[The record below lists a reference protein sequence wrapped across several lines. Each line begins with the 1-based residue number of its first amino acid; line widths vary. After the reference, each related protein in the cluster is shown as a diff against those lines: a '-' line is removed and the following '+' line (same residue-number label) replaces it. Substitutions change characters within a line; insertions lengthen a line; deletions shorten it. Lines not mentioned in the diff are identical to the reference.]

1 MKRSFRHRIW
11 ESLWLVGA
19 LLLVY
24 IVISSRGAIRLLPP
38 ERAEA
43 APALTVRSVEQLDR
57 TLAEQRGKVV
67 LINLWASWCGPC
79 RREIPRLNRLAAE
92 FGAGEFELWG
102 INAESFEGGELQRV
116 AAELGIEYE
125 VYRPAAPLSG
135 VFQGE
140 GVIPHSWL
148 IDREGRVRASHA
160 GLPSERSLRR
170 VTQELLDER

>member
-1 MKRSFRHRIW
+1 MKRSFRSRIW

-24 IVISSRGAIRLLPP
+24 VVISSRGSVRLVPE
-38 ERAEA
+38 ERAEV
-43 APALTVRSVEQLDR
+43 APALTVRSVAQLDLS
-57 TLAEQRGKVV
+57 LAERRGKVV

-92 FGAGEFELWG
+92 FDGGEFELWG
-102 INAESFEGGELQRV
+102 LNAESLEGGELQKV
-116 AAELGIEYE
+116 AAELGIEYD
-125 VYRPAAPLSG
+125 VYRPAAPLIG

-170 VTQELLDER
+170 VTQELLNER